1 LENNSERKRK
11 GVKMKSELRVK
22 TENQAM
28 AKRDVRPVESIKN
41 TGKSNK
47 ADTISVSAGKKEL

>member
-1 LENNSERKRK
+1 
-11 GVKMKSELRVK
+11 MKSELRVK